1 VSFTAAEHDPAQ
13 TYWDVR
19 VTPYYSYVQDYID
32 VDRGASAGCLTSLPT
47 NFTAT
52 SDFVFLRFANHDDAL
67 YSVNIEG
74 KLALWNN
81 SDYGRGDLRGS
92 LSYVDGERTDGIGLY
107 HLMPI
112 NAKISIDHALGN
124 WSSSLELQLVGA
136 KNRINEVHNE
146 LTTPAYTLVN
156 FRTGY
161 QWQAVRADVGIDNLF
176 NQYYLL
182 PLGGADLSD
191 YRVTSMIGTTPA
203 YGYGVAGPGR
213 SFNGRLTVK
222 FRRRRERWPRP
233 ALPPREENS
242 EAWLLS
248 TPTAGDARLFIKKYS
263 GPVGKTASRIRGYD
277 REAMPDSRSARRPRC
292 HATTGGSDAM
302 INAIRPLIVANT
314 SSSYAFEAKNTDS
327 ENATFHFRFLKRDQ
341 ERDSGLLQLIHPVSP
356 RSCIQHSQLA
366 ASRGTL
372 RNLSNGPISFSHR
385 HRTASEMRPDRW
397 SSAHPSDLHKSS
409 SYPGFSLSD
418 P

>member
-1 VSFTAAEHDPAQ
+1 MSFTAAGHDPTQ

-32 VDRGASAGCLTSLPT
+32 VDRGASAGCLASLPT

-52 SDFVFLRFANHDDAL
+52 SDFVFLRFANHDAAL
-67 YSVNIEG
+67 YGVNIEG

-112 NAKISIDHALGN
+112 NAKIAVDHTLGN

-146 LTTPAYTLVN
+146 LTTPAY
-156 FRTGY
+156 
-161 QWQAVRADVGIDNLF
+161 
-176 NQYYLL
+176 
-182 PLGGADLSD
+182 
-191 YRVTSMIGTTPA
+191 
-203 YGYGVAGPGR
+203 GYGVAGPGR

-222 FRRRRERWPRP
+222 FRRRRERWRWPRP

-277 REAMPDSRSARRPRC
+277 REAMPDSCSARRPRC
-292 HATTGGSDAM
+292 HATTGENDAM

-356 RSCIQHSQLA
+356 RGCIQHSQLA
-366 ASRGTL
+366 ASRGIL

-409 SYPGFSLSD
+409 SCPGFSLSD